1 MNLKKILLGTLVLCS
16 SCFAIAQENY
26 TVKMKLKIEG
36 LPPEYAAMGEQDI
49 TTFIR
54 GNQHKS
60 EMNGMMGSMIVYY
73 DGKLMTSLSDQMG
86 MKTGFTATKEELDAD
101 EKERKTEAKP
111 KIEYKDEKQTI
122 AGYAC
127 KKAIVT
133 NVNKQGKEEKTTVW
147 YTEDIKTMRPPSRG
161 GRGMVDL
168 GDLKGYPLSMEM
180 VRDNQGTE
188 MKSSITATEIKTE
201 PLDDAV
207 FVVNTA
213 GYKMMSYKEMKEAQ
227 KAGMGMGPR

>member
-1 MNLKKILLGTLVLCS
+1 MNLKKMSLATLVLFS
-16 SCFAIAQENY
+16 GYFATAQQHY
-26 TVKMKLKIEG
+26 TIKMKLKIEG

-49 TTFIR
+49 TTYIR
-54 GNQHKS
+54 DNQHKS
-60 EMNGMMGSMIVYY
+60 EMSGMMGSMIVHY

-86 MKTGFTATKEELDAD
+86 MKTGFTATKDELEAD
-101 EKERKTEAKP
+101 EKQRKTESKP
-111 KIEYKDEKQTI
+111 KIEYKEEKQTI
-122 AGYAC
+122 AGYEC

-133 NVNKQGKEEKTTVW
+133 NVNKEGREEKTTVW

-188 MKSSITATEIKTE
+188 MKSSITATEIT
-201 PLDDAV
+201 
-207 FVVNTA
+207 TT
-213 GYKMMSYKEMKEAQ
+213 
-227 KAGMGMGPR
+227 